1 MTIYEYFELLDDEA
15 GDLRYSKEGLTAI
28 YDTLSLIKKSSL
40 AEIQV
45 LKEEAW
51 LFLNLQKKE
60 DQKIVSLFKKM

>member
-1 MTIYEYFELLDDEA
+1 MTIYEYFELLNDEA

-45 LKEEAW
+45 LKEDA
-51 LFLNLQKKE
+51 
-60 DQKIVSLFKKM
+60 